1 MDVAVLLVGAGDNEA
16 SDMVVDARPSKE
28 SQRGRDASGAAAVRK
43 KSAYC
48 RKRTAAVSALSP
60 TVPED
65 KRLRVVKT
73 LSTGGVRG
81 QQRRDERASRRSA
94 PTPPISPDSSAGASP
109 VPPALPAGP
118 AWVTSKRPLREKT
131 PEAVVSIPEL
141 HDLWM
146 GMEEREALY
155 HPSAQYIERHPE
167 MRPRMRS
174 LLADWMMEVSEEFG
188 LHRETYHIALNLVD
202 RYLSR
207 ATGEAKAILQLIG
220 VSCLFIAAK
229 VEEIYPPRLTKF
241 AELTDGACTDEA
253 ILAKELEILQT
264 LDWRLSPMTPVS
276 WLELYLQTDAI
287 ARGELDIA
295 DLSMSIEYSTPVYS
309 GACKLLDFVTL
320 DYTSVGFSPSVLA
333 ASALYL
339 YAGTHLN
346 VLELTGYSEAQLKPC
361 VRYMGIFALLLDQYN
376 QTVTSAS
383 GEVEVRGKEAH
394 IIQTHATPY
403 ALLDKVHAWHLRT
416 ARSAPVTQSA
426 SADAAPTGPPP
437 S

>member
-1 MDVAVLLVGAGDNEA
+1 
-16 SDMVVDARPSKE
+16 
-28 SQRGRDASGAAAVRK
+28 
-43 KSAYC
+43 
-48 RKRTAAVSALSP
+48 
-60 TVPED
+60 
-65 KRLRVVKT
+65 
-73 LSTGGVRG
+73 
-81 QQRRDERASRRSA
+81 
-94 PTPPISPDSSAGASP
+94 
-109 VPPALPAGP
+109 
-118 AWVTSKRPLREKT
+118 
-131 PEAVVSIPEL
+131 
-141 HDLWM
+141 
-146 GMEEREALY
+146 
-155 HPSAQYIERHPE
+155 
-167 MRPRMRS
+167 MRS

-276 WLELYLQTDAI
+276 WLEVRQCSSLRALTCTIGSFRDLPLRLLAQLYLQTDAI

-295 DLSMSIEYSTPVYS
+295 DLSMSIEYVPCEQWPQRQLSNSLVVTRYSTPVYS

-346 VLELTGYSEAQLKPC
+346 VMELTGYSEAQLKPC

-383 GEVEVRGKEAH
+383 GEVEVC
-394 IIQTHATPY
+394 
-403 ALLDKVHAWHLRT
+403 
-416 ARSAPVTQSA
+416 
-426 SADAAPTGPPP
+426 PPP
-437 S
+437 SALPVLD